1 MRRFLPPLLRHILSV
16 PLDLWRS
23 VSEHDL
29 FLNAAGSAFFLF
41 LSIPP
46 ALLSLVS
53 LLGLIPI
60 EAWSA
65 ELSSNFGEWLRAAL
79 DSRPRIPDP
88 AVEPLAIG
96 FELQLAPI
104 LRSLGALTP
113 ESVVADL
120 REFFRLALPP
130 ELATTVTGLVEA
142 IVGRP
147 ARGLLTIGFVTIL
160 WSASGVTRTGMRALS
175 RIYEA
180 DQRRWWVRNLLS
192 LVLTLG
198 FLATWGVA
206 IALLPLSEA
215 VVALLVGQLGLD
227 PAVGALWSWVNGL
240 VAVVVLLGAVLA
252 FHRAGP
258 DVSLRWRALL
268 PGSALTVAL
277 WVGLSLALRA
287 WVEESWASYS
297 ATYGTLAVVIVL
309 LMWCYFL
316 CIALLLGGE
325 VNTALLRL
333 RRLGL
338 GRAGELEVCEA
349 TRLAL
354 EGELEPLPVMS
365 QLERTVEAVTGA
377 RQKEPGATEVESEK
391 P

>member
-1 MRRFLPPLLRHILSV
+1 MKLLPPVLRHALAV

-23 VSEHDL
+23 AGRHDL

-60 EAWSA
+60 EAWSQA
-65 ELSSNFGEWLRAAL
+65 LREGSGGWLHQGIEQVVPPFAVGPVGLGLELLF
-79 DSRPRIPDP
+79 
-88 AVEPLAIG
+88 
-96 FELQLAPI
+96 APVVS
-104 LRSLGALTP
+104 SLGALTP
-113 ESVVADL
+113 ETVVRDV
-120 REFFRLALPP
+120 REFLRVALPP
-130 ELATTVTGLVEA
+130 ELAETVSGLVEA

-147 ARGLLTIGFVTIL
+147 HRSLLTVGFVTIL

-180 DQRRWWVRNLLS
+180 DQRAWWVRNLLS
-192 LVLTLG
+192 LVLTVG
-198 FLATWGVA
+198 FLLTWVVA

-215 VVALLVGQLGLD
+215 LASLLAGLLDLD
-227 PAVGALWSWVNGL
+227 PGLRSLWSWVNGGVAAVVLL
-240 VAVVVLLGAVLA
+240 VAVVS

-258 DVSLRWRALL
+258 DVSLRWRAVL
-268 PGSALTVAL
+268 PGSVFTVAL
-277 WVGLSLALRA
+277 WIGLSLALRA
-287 WVEESWASYS
+287 WIERSWADYS

-316 CIALLLGGE
+316 CIGLLLGGE
-325 VNTALLRL
+325 VNTAILRL

-338 GRAGELEVCEA
+338 GRAGVLEVREA

-354 EGELEPLPVMS
+354 EGELEPLPVMG
-365 QLERTVEAVTGA
+365 QLERTVGAVTGA
-377 RQKEPGATEVESEK
+377 LEKPAAGPEVESGK
-391 P
+391 D

>member
-1 MRRFLPPLLRHILSV
+1 MKLLPPVLRHALAV

-23 VSEHDL
+23 VGQHDL

-46 ALLSLVS
+46 ALLSVVS
-53 LLGLIPI
+53 LLGMIPI

-65 ELSSNFGEWLRAAL
+65 ELHEGFEDWLRAGLAEVVPRFAL
-79 DSRPRIPDP
+79 
-88 AVEPLAIG
+88 EPLVMG
-96 FELQLAPI
+96 FGLLLGPVVEA
-104 LRSLGALTP
+104 LGALTP
-113 ESVVADL
+113 DTLVEDL
-120 REFFRLALPP
+120 REFFRLTLPP
-130 ELATTVTGLVEA
+130 DLAKSVSGLLET

-147 ARGLLTIGFVTIL
+147 HGSLLTVGFVTIL

-180 DQRRWWVRNLLS
+180 GQRKWWVRNLLA
-192 LVLTLG
+192 LVLTVG
-198 FLATWGVA
+198 FLLTWVLA
-206 IALLPLSEA
+206 LALLPLSEA
-215 VVALLVGQLGLD
+215 LATLMVSRLGLD
-227 PAVGALWSWVNGL
+227 PAVGDAWSWINGGVAGLVLL
-240 VAVVVLLGAVLA
+240 VAVAS

-258 DVSLRWRALL
+258 DVSLRFRAVL
-268 PGSALTVAL
+268 PGSVFTVAL
-277 WVGLSLALRA
+277 WIGLSMALRT
-287 WVEESWASYS
+287 WVERSWSGYS

-316 CIALLLGGE
+316 CIGLLLGGE

-333 RRLGL
+333 VRLGL
-338 GRAGELEVCEA
+338 GRAGELEVREA

-354 EGELEPLPVMS
+354 EGELDPLPVMS
-365 QLERTVEAVTGA
+365 QLERTVEAVREGL
-377 RQKEPGATEVESEK
+377 QKDPEGSEVESGK